1 MQDDP
6 PEEDTVKVSSRMFV
20 SCGGCNKEVSDVAKT
35 CPYCGKPL
43 IAVWNWTLMILYV
56 VLFAGAAFLAY
67 LSDNK

>member
-20 SCGGCNKEVSDVAKT
+20 SCGGCKEVSDVAKT
-35 CPYCGKPL
+35 CLYCGKPL